1 MTAFSGQWALIL
13 GASSGMGRASAA
25 KLAAEGYGLL
35 LVHRDRKSVA
45 RELELFWESL
55 RAHGV
60 PVHVWNTNALDA
72 EVQQQL
78 VAEMQEVAG
87 SHRLHLLLHS
97 IASGNVK
104 PILSADGGDVLS
116 EDDFHQTIH
125 AMGTSLLQW
134 GRLLLKHDL
143 WTENGRIIGL
153 SSEGSHMAGANYAA
167 VGAAKAVLETLCIY
181 MAREL
186 APAGL
191 RTNIINAGITDT
203 PALRGIPGSEAILE
217 QTRQR
222 NPYGRLTTTADV
234 ANVVYLLS
242 RPEADWI
249 NGATI
254 RVDGGEQIIGW

>member
-1 MTAFSGQWALIL
+1 MTVFGGHWAVIL

-45 RELELFWESL
+45 RELESFWESL
-55 RAHGV
+55 RLQHV
-60 PVHVWNTNALDA
+60 PVHVWNANALD
-72 EVQQQL
+72 VDTQQQM
-78 VAEMQEVAG
+78 VAEIKEVTG
-87 SHRLHLLLHS
+87 NHRIHLLLHS

-104 PILSADGGDVLS
+104 PIWASDGGDILS
-116 EDDFHQTIH
+116 DDDFTQTIH
-125 AMGTSLLQW
+125 SMGTSLLQW
-134 GRLLLKHDL
+134 TRLLLQQHL
-143 WTENGRIIGL
+143 WAEKGRIIGL

-167 VGAAKAVLETLCIY
+167 VGAAKAVLETLCRY

-203 PALRGIPGSEAILE
+203 AALRGIPGSEAILE
-217 QTRQR
+217 RALQR
-222 NPYGRLTTTADV
+222 NPLGRLTTPADV
-234 ANVVYLLS
+234 ANVVYLLC